1 MLRNIAPLVVD
12 SLCMVCVVVV
22 GLARKAVEATGEA
35 NSTTLSYTRLIRVLH
50 TTLYTLNLPNFPSV
64 NQSFYTQSPALVIKT
79 KFI

>member
-12 SLCMVCVVVV
+12 SLCMVCVVVA

-35 NSTTLSYTRLIRVLH
+35 NSTTLSYTRLVRVLH
-50 TTLYTLNLPNFPSV
+50 TALYTTPLLNLPSV
-64 NQSFYTQSPALVIKT
+64 KRSLCTQSPALVIKT